1 VKKQYKVM
9 AIMIVALLACG
20 AGYYGYQSY
29 SFNKRVQT
37 SYKIM
42 EEQIVKQNATNKT
55 ATSKAVADT
64 KKADTTKAVAAVT
77 KKADTTKTVA
87 AVTKKADTTKTVAA
101 VIKKADTT
109 KTVADVTK
117 KADTTKTVADVTKT
131 NDTDKALVYEIL
143 KDSDLEYAYITHNG
157 DTVMLTVK
165 FTKGILD
172 KDKYLKV
179 SKYMDI
185 VSAQYKDKNVNVTMI
200 PN

>member
-1 VKKQYKVM
+1 
-9 AIMIVALLACG
+9 MIVALLACG
-20 AGYYGYQSY
+20 AGYYGYQRY

-117 KADTTKTVADVTKT
+117 T

>member
-1 VKKQYKVM
+1 MKKQYKVM

-20 AGYYGYQSY
+20 AGYYGYQRY

-55 ATSKAVADT
+55 ATSKTVADT
-64 KKADTTKAVAAVT
+64 
-77 KKADTTKTVA
+77 
-87 AVTKKADTTKTVAA
+87 
-101 VIKKADTT
+101 KKADTT

-117 KADTTKTVADVTKT
+117 KADTTKTVADVTNT